1 MTAPLK
7 PVNSEL
13 VAVAWAKSIA
23 GIPAGKVA
31 TTLPPADAWIDTGFV
46 TVEGIVGG
54 TPHPDAPLYRPVV
67 QFGFWAARSGSS
79 ITPPWG
85 EAFILSEYVK
95 RATEVDS
102 EHRSKVLEIPFGF
115 EQALVRDA
123 TALTENRRH
132 PVPSPESY
140 AHVIMDVQ
148 LEWTIYRPEE
158 YA

>member
-13 VAVAWAKSIA
+13 VAVAWVKTVP

-31 TTLPPADAWIDTGFV
+31 TTLPPLESWLGTGFV
-46 TVEGIVGG
+46 TIDGIVGG

-67 QFGFWAARSGSS
+67 QLGFWAANSGSS

-85 EAFILSEYVK
+85 AAFILSEYVK

-102 EHRSKVLEIPFGF
+102 PNRSAVLTIPHGF
-115 EQALVRDA
+115 EQALVRDV
-123 TALTENRRH
+123 TVLTENRRH
-132 PVPSPESY
+132 PVASPESY

>member
-1 MTAPLK
+1 MSAPLK

-13 VAVAWAKSIA
+13 VAVAWAKSVP

-31 TTLPPADAWIDTGFV
+31 TVLPPLDAWQATGFV
-46 TVEGIVGG
+46 TVDGVVGG
-54 TPHPDAPLYRPVV
+54 TPHPDVPIYRPVI
-67 QFGFWAARSGSS
+67 QFGFWAAGSGSS

-85 EAFILSEYVK
+85 AAFILSEHLK
-95 RATEVDS
+95 RACEVDS
-102 EHRSKVLEIPFGF
+102 LYRSSVLSIPHGF

-132 PVPSPESY
+132 PVASPESY